1 VGVPVGR
8 TERKNMD
15 IPFVPNEGKELT
27 ITTKF
32 GMYARFPVKT
42 HVIMKEDVPED
53 ILDKYVKDYLED
65 GDTVFVSEKIIA
77 IMQGRAFPVDEIK
90 PSRLAKFLCKFVYKP
105 DYGIGIGSPVT
116 MELCVREVGRVKILF
131 AALIAGICKI
141 FGKRGVFYNICGM
154 KARAIDG
161 PCDYTIPPYNTY
173 AKMAPD
179 KPNKVAATLSAHL
192 GCDVY
197 IVDANDIACTV
208 LGKSHKDLP
217 DEFGELIFADNP
229 LDQSDQQTPIAIIRP
244 IKTEEST

>member
-1 VGVPVGR
+1 
-8 TERKNMD
+8 MHM
-15 IPFVPNEGKELT
+15 PFVPNEGKCLAVE
-27 ITTKF
+27 TKF
-32 GMYARFPVKT
+32 GTHARYPVKT

-53 ILDKYVKDYLED
+53 VIDKYVRDYLNE
-65 GDTVFVSEKIIA
+65 GDAVFISEKIIA
-77 IMQGRAFPVDEIK
+77 IMQGRAFPVDSIK
-90 PSRLAKFLCKFVYKP
+90 PSRLARFLCKFVYKP

-116 MELCVREVGRVKILF
+116 MELCVREVGRVKIIF
-131 AALIAGICKI
+131 AAIIAGFCKL

-173 AKMAPD
+173 AKMAPH
-179 KPNKVAATLSAHL
+179 KPHEVAERLSKHL
-192 GCDVY
+192 KGHDVY

-244 IKTEEST
+244 VNTNQEETV